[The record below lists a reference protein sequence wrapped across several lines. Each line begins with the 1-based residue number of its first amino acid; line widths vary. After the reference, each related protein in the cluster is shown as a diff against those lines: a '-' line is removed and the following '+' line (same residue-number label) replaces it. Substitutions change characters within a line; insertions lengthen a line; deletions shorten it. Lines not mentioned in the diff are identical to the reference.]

1 MQQWIVTECIHI
13 YQEERQG
20 GREREKWVDI
30 SLQEKNTFLIRLD
43 RIGISLNFTFKP
55 FFFNMI
61 IMLWCILGFFTKHGL
76 RTLDI
81 STWWWSRIII
91 DLTPN
96 PTVCREQLAIF
107 HRTQTW
113 HLKCRSSPIVEIW
126 RNLVEMSRVLGSPA
140 TWGIQG
146 WVTAGIYILIY
157 TSRLFEEVAD
167 NAKM

>member
-13 YQEERQG
+13 YQERQG

-30 SLQEKNTFLIRLD
+30 SLQEKITFLTRLAFH
-43 RIGISLNFTFKP
+43 RILHLN

-61 IMLWCILGFFTKHGL
+61 IMLWCILCFFTKHGL

-113 HLKCRSSPIVEIW
+113 HLKCRSSTIVEIVEIW
-126 RNLVEMSRVLGSPA
+126 SSARNLVETSRVLGA
-140 TWGIQG
+140 RTTWRLKC
-146 WVTAGIYILIY
+146 WVWGENPKKYL
-157 TSRLFEEVAD
+157 
-167 NAKM
+167 